1 MGPDRTSVGSEK
13 VLVERPYF
21 RARPHMSPVHRT
33 SGDGRFRCCLSPTD
47 QDRRRILDIR
57 EVASPLVPAG
67 PKVLSGRHEDGA
79 SLEGDAPSGSRGPRG
94 WGPAGWPASVS
105 GGGSDAGLAPAPGP
119 RTRWPGRRGG

>member
-21 RARPHMSPVHRT
+21 WARPHMSPVHRT
-33 SGDGRFRCCLSPTD
+33 SGDGRFWCYESPTD

-67 PKVLSGRHEDGA
+67 PKVLSGRQEDGE
-79 SLEGDAPSGSRGPRG
+79 SRERNAPSGIRGLRRLCP
-94 WGPAGWPASVS
+94 
-105 GGGSDAGLAPAPGP
+105 
-119 RTRWPGRRGG
+119 TRMH